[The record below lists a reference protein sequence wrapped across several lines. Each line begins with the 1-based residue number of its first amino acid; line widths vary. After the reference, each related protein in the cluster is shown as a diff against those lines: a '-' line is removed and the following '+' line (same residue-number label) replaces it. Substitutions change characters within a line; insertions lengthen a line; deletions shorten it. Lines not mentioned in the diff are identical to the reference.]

1 MKERATVIC
10 KRDGRI
16 LYVRKPKSRWAL
28 PGGKIEAGETPEQ
41 AAIRELTEETGLDKI
56 DLVYLAQYEKDQVT
70 HYIFMAVL
78 SQSAKPSPQNE
89 ISACKWLHRKN
100 VSDLNASSATKNI
113 VKSFARRG
121 ASKTAVA
128 QASK

>member
-10 KRDGRI
+10 ERDGRI

-28 PGGKIEAGETPEQ
+28 PGGKIESGETPMQ
-41 AAIRELTEETGLDKI
+41 AAVRELTEETGLDNI
-56 DLVYLAQYEKDQVT
+56 ELVYLAEYENDQVT
-70 HYIFMAVL
+70 HYIFMTVL

-89 ISACKWLHRKN
+89 IAACKWLHRKN
-100 VSDLNASSATKNI
+100 VSELRASSATKYI

-121 ASKTAVA
+121 AAKTAVA
-128 QASK
+128 KASK